1 MELKL
6 YRTYNLSGTNGALF
20 YNGKLVCF
28 TIELPWRDNKIGESC
43 IPEGTYEVVLRNSEK
58 FGNHFLLKNVLDRKL
73 ILIHPA
79 NNALKELKGCIAP
92 VSKITSPGMGI
103 SSRIAMKRLLNLVE
117 KHTKQNEKISL
128 TIKKGNYEISGKI

>member
-6 YRTYNLSGTNGALF
+6 YRNYNLNGTNGAIF
-20 YNGKLVCF
+20 YNGKLLCF
-28 TIELPWRDNKIGESC
+28 TIELPWRGNKIGKSC

-58 FGNHFLLKNVLDRKL
+58 FGNHFLLKNVLGRKL

-79 NNALKELKGCIAP
+79 NNAIKELKGCIAP
-92 VSKITSPGMGI
+92 VSKITNPGMGI
-103 SSRIAMKRLLNLVE
+103 SSRKSLKKLLSVV
-117 KHTKQNEKISL
+117 KKQIKSNEKIRL